1 MDLMTLFVL
10 ALGLSMDAF
19 AVSISNTMCFS
30 GLRRSQCAAAS
41 LSFGLFQG
49 LMPTIGFFA
58 GRAFAGVI
66 SSVDHWVAF
75 LLLGF
80 IGGNM
85 VREAVQEMRQPPECP
100 VQRDYTFRMMMA
112 QAVATSIDALAV
124 GVTFGM
130 EPDVQIIP
138 SALLIGATTFVISFS
153 GVIIGNVFGARWKDK
168 AQIVGGVMLILV
180 GLKILL
186 EGLGVFHLGF

>member
-1 MDLMTLFVL
+1 MIWEAARGGEEEHAE
-10 ALGLSMDAF
+10 AL
-19 AVSISNTMCFS
+19 
-30 GLRRSQCAAAS
+30 S
-41 LSFGLFQG
+41 LK
-49 LMPTIGFFA
+49 
-58 GRAFAGVI
+58 
-66 SSVDHWVAF
+66 
-75 LLLGF
+75 LL
-80 IGGNM
+80 
-85 VREAVQEMRQPPECP
+85 V
-100 VQRDYTFRMMMA
+100 MM
-112 QAVATSIDALAV
+112 AVATSIDALAV

>member
-1 MDLMTLFVL
+1 MGIFEIILI
-10 ALGLSMDAF
+10 GISLSMDAF
-19 AVSISNTMCFS
+19 AVAICS
-30 GLRRSQCAAAS
+30 GLKMAKIDYKKAALIALFFGGFQAIMPALGWLLGQLFAS
-41 LSFGLFQG
+41 YVDQYDHF
-49 LMPTIGFFA
+49 I
-58 GRAFAGVI
+58 AFALL
-66 SSVDHWVAF
+66 AF
-75 LLLGF
+75 LGTKMIFDVVKGGDDEDEGLGDKVDLKTLF
-80 IGGNM
+80 IM
-85 VREAVQEMRQPPECP
+85 
-100 VQRDYTFRMMMA
+100 
-112 QAVATSIDALAV
+112 AVATSIDALAV

>member
-1 MDLMTLFVL
+1 MSLLELLLV
-10 ALGLSMDAF
+10 AVGLSMDAF
-19 AVSISNTMCFS
+19 SVAICKGLALRKATPGRMAAV
-30 GLRRSQCAAAS
+30 GLWFGGFQALMPVLGFLLCDRFAAS
-41 LSFGLFQG
+41 
-49 LMPTIGFFA
+49 IA
-58 GRAFAGVI
+58 RY
-66 SSVDHWVAF
+66 DHWIILV
-75 LLLGF
+75 LLCL

-85 VREAVQEMRQPPECP
+85 IREALDKDEEKADPGLDFKSMLLL
-100 VQRDYTFRMMMA
+100 
-112 QAVATSIDALAV
+112 AVATSIDALAV

-130 EPDVQIIP
+130 EPDVQIVP

-168 AQIVGGVMLILV
+168 AQIIGGVMLILV

>member
-1 MDLMTLFVL
+1 MIFDVVKGGDDEDEGLGVKVDLKTLFI
-10 ALGLSMDAF
+10 M
-19 AVSISNTMCFS
+19 
-30 GLRRSQCAAAS
+30 
-41 LSFGLFQG
+41 
-49 LMPTIGFFA
+49 
-58 GRAFAGVI
+58 
-66 SSVDHWVAF
+66 
-75 LLLGF
+75 
-80 IGGNM
+80 
-85 VREAVQEMRQPPECP
+85 
-100 VQRDYTFRMMMA
+100 
-112 QAVATSIDALAV
+112 AVATSIDALAV